1 MAVANNLSSFIEVKD
16 IYMTTEEYNM
26 APKLSMDSVEQL
38 DLAYKSMSSTL
49 IGDVLFY
56 DSEIY

>member
-1 MAVANNLSSFIEVKD
+1 
-16 IYMTTEEYNM
+16 M